1 MTDIF
6 EHGKGDWDKLLTF
19 MDNNPFSIADMLA
32 VICANL
38 VKEKDKNFR
47 TTLNVGGENFFI
59 QIKKGYKE

>member
-1 MTDIF
+1 MTDLF

-19 MDNNPFSIADMLA
+19 MDNNPFSIADLLA

-38 VKEKDKNFR
+38 AKEKDKNFC

-59 QIKKGYKE
+59 QIKKGYKR